1 MTTPEIDPAATAAKL
16 AGLRRRFIGLMIV
29 QGALFLAAAGF
40 AVAYFALHRA
50 WGLPAFAVAL
60 GLALIAQVSFIW
72 VFKSSQ
78 G

>member
-1 MTTPEIDPAATAAKL
+1 MTAPGADTAATAARL
-16 AGLRRRFIGLMIV
+16 AALRRRFIGLMIL
-29 QGALFLAAAGF
+29 QGVLFAAAAGF
-40 AVAYFALHRA
+40 AVAYFALHRL

-60 GLALIAQVSFIW
+60 GLALIAQVRFIW